1 MPPDETVSL
10 RPVTRANVRTIC
22 DLELADS
29 QRRLVAPS
37 AYTVAEGN
45 YEPGAG
51 LRAIYRGDRPVGV
64 LLVKLETGTPY
75 LVRFMVDAQHPR
87 AGVGRRAV
95 ELLVDEL
102 RAAGWS
108 VLETSHARGADGP
121 GDSGAIA
128 ASSRPGASSTTSR
141 CSCVRSKRSG
151 AARAARSARSRR

>member
-75 LVRFMVDAQHPR
+75 LVQFMVDAQHPR

-121 GDSGAIA
+121 GALWRHCGFEPTGRELHDE
-128 ASSRPGASSTTSR
+128 P
-141 CSCVRSKRSG
+141 VLM
-151 AARAARSARSRR
+151 RAL